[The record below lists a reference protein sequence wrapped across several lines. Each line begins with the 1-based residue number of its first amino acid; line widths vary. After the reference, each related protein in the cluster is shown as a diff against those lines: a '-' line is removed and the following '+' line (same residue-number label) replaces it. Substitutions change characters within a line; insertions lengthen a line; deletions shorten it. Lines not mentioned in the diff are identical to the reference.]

1 MKATG
6 PVVVLDAANIATLVR
21 GTVRIDRLQSALDHF
36 DALGVRVIAFAP
48 GYWLR
53 SKTSTPRTRQCSPE
67 MENDQRAEMAL
78 VQALVEAEKI
88 VLTPPQAHDDFFMI
102 DYAMKHNGYVVT
114 NDMFRDHVAKKM
126 QFHGRELTEA
136 WIRSNCI
143 TFTFVGTEFLPS
155 AEHTQRLGA
164 NTPRAPQLL
173 NSTNGSN
180 NNKTNAVPKPM
191 VAKEPRI
198 SNNRAHKVALRV
210 DTAPST
216 KAAAAPEEDSD
227 TTTEP
232 LRRPKPR
239 PASASTRKRGKAPT
253 PRNHASPYAAATN
266 VYKALEDDT
275 SSSSASD
282 DDKGRAATSI
292 PTDAETSGSNTLVH
306 DWMMLQQMIAQHQ
319 EVSPPPSST
328 SATSNTVTPLPTR
341 STPRAATKT
350 GVVYRALDSQATND
364 DGVSPRPTRRRRP
377 RGPLAAYSC
386 RRQVCS
392 SYIKTIA
399 TR

>member
-1 MKATG
+1 MKTTG

-21 GTVRIDRLQSALDHF
+21 GTVRTDRLQSALDHF

-53 SKTSTPRTRQCSPE
+53 SKTSTPRTRQCSAE
-67 MENDQRAEMAL
+67 MESDQRAEMAL

-136 WIRSNCI
+136 WIRANCI

-155 AEHTQRLGA
+155 AEHMQRLGA
-164 NTPRAPQLL
+164 VTPRVQQLP
-173 NSTNGSN
+173 NSTSGN
-180 NNKTNAVPKPM
+180 NTSKNNTIPKPSKNNTIPKPM

-198 SNNRAHKVALRV
+198 SNNRAHKVTLRV
-210 DTAPST
+210 DTAPSI
-216 KAAAAPEEDSD
+216 KVAAAPEEDSD
-227 TTTEP
+227 TATET
-232 LRRPKPR
+232 LRRPKPC
-239 PASASTRKRGKAPT
+239 PASASTRKRGKEPT
-253 PRNHASPYAAATN
+253 PRSHASPYAAATN
-266 VYKALEDDT
+266 AYKVLEDDT

-282 DDKGRAATSI
+282 DDKARAATSI
-292 PTDAETSGSNTLVH
+292 SADAETLGSNTLVH
-306 DWMMLQQMIAQHQ
+306 DWMMLQRMIAQHQ
-319 EVSPPPSST
+319 DVSPPPSSA
-328 SATSNTVTPLPTR
+328 SALPETATPPAAR
-341 STPRAATKT
+341 ARPRAATKT
-350 GVVYRALDSQATND
+350 GVVYRVRDPQTTND

-377 RGPLAAYSC
+377 RGPPGRAL
-386 RRQVCS
+386 VP
-392 SYIKTIA
+392 A
-399 TR
+399 TSV